1 MVRDGQEKG
10 GDDVNA
16 EISAL
21 VDGELEEGAA
31 QGPLQAMGQQEDARE
46 TWRRYH
52 LIGDAMRGTPSL
64 SPGFQARL
72 SARLAAEPTVLAP
85 VRHPWRPQRSHWMA
99 MAAGLAAVAF
109 VGGVFFQSLQQP
121 ASVPMAK
128 SEPAPAPVAEAA
140 APQVAPPEA
149 ANDYLLAHQG
159 YSPRT
164 SLQGAAPYVRVVAEG
179 RR

>member
-1 MVRDGQEKG
+1 MVRTKEEG
-10 GDDVNA
+10 GDHVNA
-16 EISAL
+16 DISAL
-21 VDGELEEGAA
+21 VDGELEDGAA
-31 QGPLQAMGQQEDARE
+31 QGPLHALGRQDEARD

-72 SARLAAEPTVLAP
+72 SARLASEPTVLVP
-85 VRHPWRPQRSHWMA
+85 VRHAWRPQRSHWMA
-99 MAAGLAAVAF
+99 MAAGLAGVAF

-121 ASVPMAK
+121 AQAPLAK
-128 SEPAPAPVAEAA
+128 SDPAPVTDTAA
-140 APQVAPPEA
+140 QVAPPEA

-164 SLQGAAPYVRVVAEG
+164 SLQGVAPYVRVVAEG

>member
-1 MVRDGQEKG
+1 M
-10 GDDVNA
+10 NS

-21 VDGELEEGAA
+21 VDGELEDGAA
-31 QGPLQAMGQQEDARE
+31 RGPLQAVGGGEEARE

-52 LIGDAMRGTPSL
+52 LIGDAMRGTPML
-64 SPGFQARL
+64 SAGFQERL
-72 SARLAAEPTVLAP
+72 HARLAAEPTVVAP
-85 VRHPWRPQRSHWMA
+85 VRHAWHPQRSHWMA

-121 ASVPMAK
+121 ALAPLAK
-128 SEPAPAPVAEAA
+128 SEAQATAEAA
-140 APQVAPPEA
+140 AQASLPQVAPPDA

-164 SLQGAAPYVRVVAEG
+164 TLQGAAPYVRVVAEG

>member
-1 MVRDGQEKG
+1 M
-10 GDDVNA
+10 NA
-16 EISAL
+16 DISAL
-21 VDGELEEGAA
+21 VDGELEDAAA
-31 QGPLQAMGQQEDARE
+31 QGPLQALGGQEEARE

-52 LIGDAMRGTPSL
+52 LIGDAMRGTPAL

-72 SARLAAEPTVLAP
+72 GARLAAEPTVLAP
-85 VRHPWRPQRSHWMA
+85 VRHAWQPQRGHWMA

-109 VGGVFFQSLQQP
+109 VGGVFFQSVQQP
-121 ASVPMAK
+121 AL
-128 SEPAPAPVAEAA
+128 APVAKGEPAVAPTAEAPA
-140 APQVAPPEA
+140 QVAPPEA

-164 SLQGAAPYVRVVAEG
+164 TLQGAAPYVRVVAEG

>member
-1 MVRDGQEKG
+1 M
-10 GDDVNA
+10 NA

-21 VDGELEEGAA
+21 VDGELEQGAA
-31 QGPLQAMGQQEDARE
+31 EAPLQALARGDEARE
-46 TWRRYH
+46 TWQRYH
-52 LIGDAMRGTPSL
+52 LIGDAMRGTPAL

-85 VRHPWRPQRSHWMA
+85 SRHAWRPQRSHWMA

-109 VGGVFFQSLQQP
+109 VGGVFFQSFQQP
-121 ASVPMAK
+121 AVAPLART
-128 SEPAPAPVAEAA
+128 EPAPPAA
-140 APQVAPPEA
+140 DAIVQVAPPEA